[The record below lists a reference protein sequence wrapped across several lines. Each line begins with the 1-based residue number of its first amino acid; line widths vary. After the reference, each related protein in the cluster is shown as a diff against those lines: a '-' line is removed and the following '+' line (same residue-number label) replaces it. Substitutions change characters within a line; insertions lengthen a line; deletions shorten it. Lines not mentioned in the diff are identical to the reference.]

1 MKAFI
6 SKNRNFIFC
15 CVIIAAVYLLDSL
28 LFFSQFYLMYDF
40 YSEKTISA
48 VSTGWAY
55 LAQGVGLVLFMLLY
69 KTRSRLSARRVF
81 QVLLFLIEVPV
92 IIVSILIPGRI
103 LLMFMIV
110 LLNIIIGLHTGFT
123 FTLAA
128 AHAPTSRLGLCYGLA
143 YAVGAFGTWLIS
155 EISGGV
161 MTSYRII
168 FADSLIIALIV
179 VLILVYRDAFEN
191 GQDGEN
197 AGADA
202 LPAAAG
208 SSPDTAGGRKILILL
223 CLVIAIMAPISSIGT
238 NNNLYVEYSREF
250 VLLAQRSFYAVGL
263 IAAGLIFDK
272 NRIIGGICAV
282 VSLIYPIV
290 LIMIYQ
296 ESGLVMPVIGM
307 SYVILGFFAVYRAAS
322 FMTLAAESKKQ
333 QLAPLGLA
341 VARVCEAVSVLAI
354 IEIGCDELASVI
366 LVSVLFIPLVILFFL
381 MIKEQYTP
389 SAAAAEAPRELSADE
404 RRAAFAE
411 QYGLTRREEEI
422 AMFLSEGRSN
432 GEIAELLQLSENT
445 VRFHVSNILKKTGMK
460 DRNEVS
466 RAYRQ

>member
-40 YSEKTISA
+40 YSEKTINA

-55 LAQGVGLVLFMLLY
+55 LAQGAGLGLFMLLY

-128 AHAPTSRLGLCYGLA
+128 THAPTSRLGLCYGLA

-179 VLILVYRDAFEN
+179 MLILVYRDAFEN
-191 GQDGEN
+191 GRDGEN
-197 AGADA
+197 AGTDA

-208 SSPDTAGGRKILILL
+208 SSPDAAGGRKILILL

-322 FMTLAAESKKQ
+322 FMTLAAESKKL

-381 MIKEQYTP
+381 MIKEQYIP
-389 SAAAAEAPRELSADE
+389 SAAASEAPRELSADE